1 MAMKITIEKLI
12 TVDESGMPKAP
23 SVRQLLDKDVLALY
37 SRDNT
42 PDKRRYL
49 GECGVIYYL
58 GDPKSPAK
66 QKGLSDAECLQEAIE
81 NFNLDRNY
89 KPDALVIKLIRKY
102 YEQNITKAGVT
113 IENLQKALHLTDLAC
128 SKIIDILNE
137 KLRNG
142 INNDDIPIT
151 LTSIDSLN
159 KRIEDIPKL
168 SKALTA
174 AYENLRNEEET
185 QTARGGVT
193 ILSSMDADEDI

>member
-1 MAMKITIEKLI
+1 MKITIEKLI

-49 GECGVIYYL
+49 AECGVIYYL
-58 GDPKSPAK
+58 GDPKSPAR
-66 QKGLSDAECLQEAIE
+66 QKGLSDDECLKEAIE
-81 NFNLDRNY
+81 NFNLNKDY
-89 KPDALVIKLIRKY
+89 KPDALVVKLIRKY

-113 IENLQKALHLTDLAC
+113 IENLQRALHLTDLVC
-128 SKIIDILNE
+128 NKIIDLLNN
-137 KLRNG
+137 KLRSDLT
-142 INNDDIPIT
+142 NDEIVTT
-151 LTSIDSLN
+151 LNQVDSLN

-168 SKALTA
+168 SKALTL
-174 AYENLRNEEET
+174 AYENLRDEEET

-193 ILSSMDADEDI
+193 ILSSMDADEDF

>member
-1 MAMKITIEKLI
+1 MKITIEKLI

-23 SVRQLLDKDVLALY
+23 SIRQLLDKDVLILY

-49 GECGVIYYL
+49 AECGVIYYL

-66 QKGLSDAECLQEAIE
+66 QKGLSDTEALKEAIE
-81 NFNLDRNY
+81 NFNLDKNY
-89 KPDALVIKLIRKY
+89 KPDALVVKLIRKY

-128 SKIIDILNE
+128 NKILDMLNN
-137 KLRNG
+137 KLHSE
-142 INNDDIPIT
+142 INESDIPAI
-151 LTSIDSLN
+151 LVSVDSLTR
-159 KRIEDIPKL
+159 RIEDIPKL
-168 SKALTA
+168 SKALVT
-174 AYENLRNEEET
+174 AYENLRDEEET

-193 ILSSMDADEDI
+193 ILSSMDADEDF

>member
-1 MAMKITIEKLI
+1 MKIVIEKLI

-23 SVRQLLDKDVLALY
+23 SVRQLLDKDILALY

-42 PDKRRYL
+42 PDKRKYL
-49 GECGVIYYL
+49 AECGVIYYL

-66 QKGLSDAECLQEAIE
+66 QKGLSDGEALKEAIE
-81 NFNLDRNY
+81 NFNLDKNY
-89 KPDALVIKLIRKY
+89 QPDALVVRLIRKY

-128 SKIIDILNE
+128 NKILDMLNK
-137 KLRNG
+137 KLRAE
-142 INNDDIPIT
+142 IADADIPAI
-151 LTSIDSLN
+151 LTSVDSLT

-168 SKALTA
+168 SKALVT
-174 AYENLRNEEET
+174 AYENLRDEEET

-193 ILSSMDADEDI
+193 ILSSMDADEDF